1 VNTNN
6 DPMNC
11 GACGNRCVG
20 ATNLCSGGV
29 CIQATCGATVELC
42 APNSFCCGN
51 ACCAPGALCCEAD
64 GPVSGGPPS
73 CFQPTAAEPTCP
85 QGCAPLCRSDR
96 NQKKNVVPVDG
107 AAILERVGRLPIS
120 SWTYVEEAPEVRHL
134 GPMAQD
140 FRAAFGL
147 GNDDRSYYAVDAQGV
162 ALASIQEL
170 KHLVDA
176 QERRIEALE
185 RQNSD
190 LARRLR
196 EARRAG
202 R

>member
-11 GACGNRCVG
+11 GTCGTRCTG
-20 ATNLCSGGV
+20 AKSLCSGGACV
-29 CIQATCGATVELC
+29 QPTCGTTVELC
-42 APNSFCCGN
+42 PPDSFCCGN
-51 ACCAPGALCCEAD
+51 ACCAPGALCCQVD

-73 CFQPTAAEPTCP
+73 CFQPTAAQPTCP

-96 NQKKNVVPVDG
+96 NQKKNIVPVDG
-107 AAILERVGRLPIS
+107 AAILERVGQLPIS

-147 GNDDRSYYAVDAQGV
+147 GKDDRSYYAVDAQGV
-162 ALASIQEL
+162 ALAAIREL
-170 KHLVDA
+170 KRVVDA
-176 QERRIEALE
+176 QGARIETLE
-185 RQNSD
+185 RENRD
-190 LARRLR
+190 LARRLKS
-196 EARRAG
+196 RRSP